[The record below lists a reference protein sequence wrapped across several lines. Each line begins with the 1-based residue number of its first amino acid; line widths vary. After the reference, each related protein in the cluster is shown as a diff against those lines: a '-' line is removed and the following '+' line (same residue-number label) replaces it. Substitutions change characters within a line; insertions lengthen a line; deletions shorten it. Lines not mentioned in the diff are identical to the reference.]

1 MKYLLDT
8 CVVSELISKQP
19 NSDVIEFVD
28 GLDPEDVFLSV
39 ITVGEIAKG
48 IEKLPKS
55 RRKQDLLTWLEEEM
69 LIRFEG
75 NIISLDI
82 GVLMRWGELAAK
94 LEGVGVTLP
103 AIDALIAATALTHNM
118 TIVTR
123 NESDF
128 ENTGVEI
135 INPWRRR

>member
-55 RRKQDLLTWLEEEM
+55 RRKQDLLTWLEEEL